1 VTKQEFINELEEK
14 LKGLP
19 KKESA
24 DRVTFYS
31 EMIDDRVEDGLTEQE
46 AVMEIGEIDD
56 IVKQL
61 INEIPL
67 GKIAKESLTK
77 KRSLHTWE
85 IILLILGF
93 PVWLPLLISAVAVVL
108 SLYVSIWAVV
118 ISLWAVFAS
127 LASCGLAGIF
137 AGIVITFTSGFTPGV
152 FLLSLSLFS
161 LGASIFSFFGCKEA
175 TRGTI
180 LLTKVIISG
189 IKKSLIKK
197 GAAR

>member
-1 VTKQEFINELEEK
+1 MTKQEFIKELEEK

-31 EMIDDRVEDGLTEQE
+31 EMIDDKIEDGLTEQE
-46 AVMEIGEIDD
+46 AVTEIGEIDD

-127 LASCGLAGIF
+127 LAAFGLAGIF
-137 AGIVITFTSGFTPGV
+137 AGIVITFTSGLTPGV

-161 LGASIFSFFGCKEA
+161 LGASIFSFFGCKET

>member
-1 VTKQEFINELEEK
+1 MTKQEFIKELEEK

-31 EMIDDRVEDGLTEQE
+31 EMIDDKIEDGLTEQE
-46 AVMEIGEIDD
+46 AVTEIGEIDD

-77 KRSLHTWE
+77 KRSLHTWD

-127 LASCGLAGIF
+127 LAAFGLAGIF
-137 AGIVITFTSGFTPGV
+137 AGIVITFASGFTPGV

-161 LGASIFSFFGCKEA
+161 LGASIFLFFGCKET

>member
-1 VTKQEFINELEEK
+1 MTKQEFINELEEK

-31 EMIDDRVEDGLTEQE
+31 EMIDDKIEDGLTEQE
-46 AVMEIGEIDD
+46 AVTEIGEIDD

-137 AGIVITFTSGFTPGV
+137 AGIVITFLSGLTPGV

>member
-1 VTKQEFINELEEK
+1 MTKQEFINELEEK

-31 EMIDDRVEDGLTEQE
+31 EMIDDKIEDGLTEQE

-127 LASCGLAGIF
+127 LAACGLAGIF

-152 FLLSLSLFS
+152 ILLSLSLFS